1 MNRTDRETHAPAF
14 DRRTCP
20 RTSFSVPVNYLASGR
35 VYRDYVRNV
44 SLVGASIG
52 GRDFFIPGERISI
65 AFPLSNSP
73 NQINGEIVWVDTNA
87 FGIVFKSVGP
97 KCKELALSPSEP
109 VEACPVGIQVEI
121 KKAGKIKRK
130 RIRWYRSPSMEVIK
144 YRLYWSVEAEVDYD
158 SQYVELGNVAEAI
171 LPDDIPSFPLITGTL
186 HLGIAALSK
195 AGNESDMTKISAS
208 LDFAV
213 PEAPKQIWVED
224 S

>member
-1 MNRTDRETHAPAF
+1 VD
-14 DRRTCP
+14 
-20 RTSFSVPVNYLASGR
+20 YLASGR

-52 GRDFFIPGERISI
+52 GRDFFIPGEQISLS
-65 AFPLSNSP
+65 FPLANSP
-73 NQINGEIVWVDTNA
+73 NQINGEIVWADTYA
-87 FGIVFKSVGP
+87 FGVVFKSVGP
-97 KCKELALSPSEP
+97 KCKELALSPPEP

-121 KKAGKIKRK
+121 KKTGKIKRK

-144 YRLYWSVEAEVDYD
+144 YRLYWSVEAEVGYD

-186 HLGIAALSK
+186 HLGITALSK

-224 S
+224 